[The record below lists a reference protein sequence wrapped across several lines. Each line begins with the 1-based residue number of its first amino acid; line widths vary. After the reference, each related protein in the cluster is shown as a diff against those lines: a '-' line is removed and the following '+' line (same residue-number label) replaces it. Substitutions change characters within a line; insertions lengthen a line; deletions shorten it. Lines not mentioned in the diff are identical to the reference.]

1 MDRQRRGYWPS
12 ELAPELTYKRGLKP
26 LHEYL
31 RENARQ
37 NPEKAAIIWY
47 GREISYG
54 ELNNLSDRFAAA
66 LSDLGVRKGEPVALF
81 LSNSPQ
87 YFIAH
92 YGIQKAGGAVCPCSP
107 LFKEWE
113 LEYQLNDLGAK
124 VMVASDSLYPIIAGV
139 KGKTKLEHIVL
150 TNYGDFLPPAPK
162 LKVPEEIL
170 SPKQPVEGTYD
181 LLSLI
186 NAVEGPFSGP
196 EIKLEDIALIIY
208 TSGTTGKPKGA
219 MLSYRSALFK
229 AAAVAQ
235 SSSILGEDVLL
246 TVVPLYHIAGMLLGL
261 NCPIYANATAVLLHR
276 FDPVAVL
283 EGIANYKCT
292 WWYSIVP
299 MNLAVMQVPGVG
311 DYDLSSLRTTRATS
325 FGMALTQEIGEQW
338 AEFTKGCSLLEGA
351 YGLSETHTADTFMP
365 ASAVKWGT
373 QGIANYETRI
383 RILDTETGREKEP
396 GEMGEILISSPG
408 VFKGYWQKPEETEQT
423 LREGWVHTGDMGRLD
438 EDQYLIFDGR
448 FKEMIKVSG
457 YSVFPEEV
465 ESMLIRHRGIAQ
477 AAVIGVPDGQKG
489 EVVKAF
495 VVLKPASDPPITEQ
509 ELIAWS
515 REKMAPYKAPRYVE
529 FRESLPATG
538 AGKILR
544 RLLKEEFS

>member
-1 MDRQRRGYWPS
+1 MDRQRCGYWPS
-12 ELAPELTYKRGLKP
+12 DLAPELNYKRGLKP

-31 RENARQ
+31 RDNARQ

-54 ELNNLSDRFAAA
+54 ELNDLSDRFATA
-66 LSDLGVRKGEPVALF
+66 LSDLGVRKGEPVVLF

-92 YGIQKAGGAVCPCSP
+92 YGIQKIGAAVCPCSP

-124 VMVASDSLYPIIAGV
+124 VIVASDSLYPIIAEV
-139 KGKTKLEHIVL
+139 KPKTKLEHIVL
-150 TNYGDFLPPAPK
+150 TNYGDFLPPAPGI
-162 LKVPEEIL
+162 KVPEEIL
-170 SPKQPVEGTYD
+170 GSKQLIQGTYD
-181 LLSLI
+181 MLSLM
-186 NAVEGPFSGP
+186 NAVEGPFLGQ
-196 EIKLEDIALIIY
+196 EVELEDIALIIY

-219 MLSYRSALFK
+219 MLSYKSALFK

-235 SSSILGEDVLL
+235 SSSVLEKDVLL

-261 NCPIYANATAVLLHR
+261 NCPIYANATVVLLQR

-283 EGIANYKCT
+283 EGIANYRCT

-299 MNLAVMQVPGVG
+299 MNLSVMQVPNAGE
-311 DYDLSSLRTTRATS
+311 YDLSSLETTRATS
-325 FGMALTQEIGEQW
+325 FGIALTPEIGKQW
-338 AEFTKGCSLLEGA
+338 TEFTKGCSLFEGA

-365 ASAVKWGT
+365 AGAVKWGT

-396 GEMGEILISSPG
+396 GEMGEIVISSPG
-408 VFKGYWQKPEETEQT
+408 VFKGYWQKPLETEQT
-423 LREGWVHTGDMGRLD
+423 LREGWVYTGDMGRLD
-438 EDQYLIFDGR
+438 KDHYLIFDGR

-465 ESMLIRHRGIAQ
+465 ESMLIRHQGIAQ
-477 AAVIGVPDGQKG
+477 AAVLGVSDGQKG

-495 VVLKPASDPPITEQ
+495 VVLKPDPDPSITAEN
-509 ELIAWS
+509 LIAWA
-515 REKMAPYKAPRYVE
+515 REKMAHYKVPRYIE
-529 FRESLPATG
+529 FRESLPVTG

-544 RLLKEEFS
+544 RLLKEESS